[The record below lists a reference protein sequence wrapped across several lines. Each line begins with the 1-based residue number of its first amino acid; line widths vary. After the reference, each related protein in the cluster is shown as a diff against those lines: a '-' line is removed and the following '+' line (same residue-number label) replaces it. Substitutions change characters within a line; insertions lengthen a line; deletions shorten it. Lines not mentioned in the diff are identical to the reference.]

1 MKKLL
6 MVHNMYERQLKIE
19 EWTNFFEILKG
30 EEEKLLVVP

>member
-19 EWTNFFEILKG
+19 EWTNFFEILR